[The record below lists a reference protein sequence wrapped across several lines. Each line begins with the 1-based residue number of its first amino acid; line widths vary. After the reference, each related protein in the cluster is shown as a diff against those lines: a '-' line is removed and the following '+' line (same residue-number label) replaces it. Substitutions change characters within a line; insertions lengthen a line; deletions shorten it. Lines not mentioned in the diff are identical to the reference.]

1 VSRVVFCG
9 KARIFEEEGAVGDNV
24 ERDIVSTYLIIC
36 EHVPGIA
43 R

>member
-1 VSRVVFCG
+1 
-9 KARIFEEEGAVGDNV
+9 VGDNV